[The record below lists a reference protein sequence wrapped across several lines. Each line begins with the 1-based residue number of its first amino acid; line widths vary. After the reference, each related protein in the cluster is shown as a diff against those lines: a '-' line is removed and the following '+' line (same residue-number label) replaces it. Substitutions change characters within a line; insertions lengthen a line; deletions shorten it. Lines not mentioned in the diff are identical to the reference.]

1 MKVQRIGDP
10 PPESDTRPIFRGR
23 VETQSLVGEDARV
36 LRIAS
41 ITFRDGARTVLH
53 HHDYEQVLVV
63 TDGRGILA
71 TEHEE
76 HYVQLGH
83 VVFVP
88 TGERHWHGAEPGQHM
103 THLSINTVGETVLDE
118 S

>member
-1 MKVQRIGDP
+1 MRVQRPGEP
-10 PPESDTRPIFRGR
+10 APQSDNRPIFRGQ
-23 VETQSLVGEDARV
+23 VESQTLVGEDARV

-53 HHDYEQVLVV
+53 HHDYEQVLVI
-63 TDGRGILA
+63 TDGHGILA
-71 TEHEE
+71 TEQEE
-76 HYVQLGH
+76 HHVERGH

-88 TGERHWHGAEPGQHM
+88 TGERHWHGAQSGQHM